1 MDKITKVLLPIIFL
15 FLFVIPVHA
24 DGVAGSSAKIQIASV
39 SNNIVYNV
47 NKIYRTKIV
56 LRTVLE
62 RYNSPL
68 ANEVDSFID
77 ACQKYNL
84 DCYLLPSI
92 AGLESTFGQFV
103 YPDSYNPFGWG
114 GGYIKFDN
122 WSQSIDTVAQ
132 GLRLNYINRGA
143 TSVPAI
149 GRIYSES
156 PTWAI
161 RVQNFINQFRQEE
174 DKLPLFLSEN
184 KVEL

>member
-1 MDKITKVLLPIIFL
+1 MLIIFL

-24 DGVAGSSAKIQIASV
+24 DGVAGSSAQIQSGSV

-56 LRTVLE
+56 LKTVLE
-62 RYNSPL
+62 KYNSPL
-68 ANEVDSFID
+68 TNEVDSFID
-77 ACQKYNL
+77 ACQEYEL

-103 YPDSYNPFGWG
+103 YPNSHNPFGWG
-114 GGYIKFDN
+114 GGYIMFDD
-122 WSQSIDTVAQ
+122 WSQSIDTVAK
-132 GLRLNYINRGA
+132 GLRENYLNHGVQ
-143 TSVPAI
+143 TVPEI

-174 DKLPLFLSEN
+174 DKLPLFLGEN